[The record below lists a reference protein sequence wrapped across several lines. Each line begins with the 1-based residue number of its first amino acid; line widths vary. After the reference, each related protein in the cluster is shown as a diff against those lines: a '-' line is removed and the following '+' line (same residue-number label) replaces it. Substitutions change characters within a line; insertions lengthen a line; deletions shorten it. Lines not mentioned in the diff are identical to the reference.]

1 MKIVHRFR
9 RVFGGFWFLLY
20 VCVFCPSV
28 SHPVTVT
35 VTLKHYPAQN
45 YGVPSDFVECDAIV
59 VFDIKQDSHSH
70 RNTSP
75 SAGNQNVNIETR
87 KHKKN
92 KKIG

>member
-28 SHPVTVT
+28 SHPVTA
-35 VTLKHYPAQN
+35 TLKHYPSQN

-59 VFDIKQDSHSH
+59 VFDIKQDRMS
-70 RNTSP
+70 
-75 SAGNQNVNIETR
+75 ILR
-87 KHKKN
+87 KTLL
-92 KKIG
+92 